1 MTETLEADVCVIG
14 AGSGGLTVAAGASQ
28 LGAKTVL
35 FEHRKMGGD
44 CLNFGCIPSKALLA
58 AAKRVQSAR
67 ENAAFGLTGPPPSI
81 DFAAVMAHVYGVI
94 SAIEP
99 TDSQARFEGLGV
111 HVIRAFAR
119 FVAPD
124 TLEAGDVRVRAR
136 RIVCSTKQ
144 RR

>member
-67 ENAAFGLTGPPPSI
+67 ENAAFGLAGPPPSI
-81 DFAAVMAHVYGVI
+81 DFAAVMAHVHGVI

-99 TDSQARFEGLGV
+99 TDSPQLPLPDGLKPEQRSQIAQLVDGV
-111 HVIRAFAR
+111 EFGAGQKKGRA
-119 FVAPD
+119 
-124 TLEAGDVRVRAR
+124 L
-136 RIVCSTKQ
+136 
-144 RR
+144 